1 MHSVG
6 DVLYIISNKKRNVVP
21 VRVVEQIVRRT
32 IEGEQVSFKVSLP
45 GKNAQESVDLHSI
58 DGTSYKS
65 LSDARRFLYEQ
76 ATSAINQLLE
86 TAAEVSKVHFG
97 VDPSIPVSSEPIP
110 QDQTADPNPQFD
122 AEIQHEPKPLE
133 SLSNPAG
140 SLLDFTSANV
150 TGEVKV
156 QMPDGSY
163 ASVQMPEMQ

>member
-32 IEGEQVSFKVSLP
+32 VEGEDVSFKVALP
-45 GKNAQESVDLHSI
+45 GKDIKEAVNLHSI
-58 DGTSYKS
+58 DGQVYVS
-65 LSDARRFLYEQ
+65 LVDARRFLYDQ
-76 ATSAINQLLE
+76 ASSAINQILE

-97 VDPSIPVSSEPIP
+97 VDPNVPITTNPVP

-122 AEIQHEPKPLE
+122 EPQEPKPLE
-133 SLSNPAG
+133 SLSNPG
-140 SLLDFTSANV
+140 NLLDFTAADT
-150 TGEVKV
+150 TGEVRV

-163 ASVQMPEMQ
+163 ATVNMPEIT